1 MAFINYKGGRF
12 RFAAAVM
19 KFLQRVATLQFKE
32 AISAVS
38 GIARCR
44 KEKRP
49 RDEISGA
56 ERTKNIG

>member
-12 RFAAAVM
+12 RFAAAAM
-19 KFLQRVATLQFKE
+19 KFHQRVATLQFKE

-38 GIARCR
+38 GIARR

-49 RDEISGA
+49 RDEISLS
-56 ERTKNIG
+56 TKNIG